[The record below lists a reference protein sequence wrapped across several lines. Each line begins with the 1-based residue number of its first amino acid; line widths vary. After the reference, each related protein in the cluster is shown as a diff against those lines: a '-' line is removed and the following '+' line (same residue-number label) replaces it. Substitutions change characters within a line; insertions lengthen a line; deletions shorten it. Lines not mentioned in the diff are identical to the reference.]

1 MGRWGSCLVALAAL
15 LWAVLIASASDR
27 RQEATS
33 WPTVLVGR
41 TAHLKDGTL
50 MYFLV
55 ERSKYTSRIVDQWE
69 IRAGRCHG
77 CGREGTVIRFTLAL
91 GHDKL
96 HHEGVESRCLECLQ
110 KKLPDLGRRG
120 TQVFT
125 ERELLRV
132 VHDLEKG
139 K

>member
-1 MGRWGSCLVALAAL
+1 
-15 LWAVLIASASDR
+15 
-27 RQEATS
+27 
-33 WPTVLVGR
+33 
-41 TAHLKDGTL
+41 

-132 VHDLEKG
+132 VHDFEKG

>member
-1 MGRWGSCLVALAAL
+1 MGRWGSCLVALVAL

-41 TAHLKDGTL
+41 TAHLKDGAL

-77 CGREGTVIRFTLAL
+77 CGREGTVIRFALAL
-91 GHDKL
+91 AHSKL
-96 HHEGVESRCLECLQ
+96 PHAGAEFTCLDCLQ
-110 KKLPDLGRRG
+110 RKLPDLRRRG
-120 TQVFT
+120 TQVFP

-132 VHDLEKG
+132 VHDFEKG